1 MGWAYGGHVPAYS
14 IFHLEGP
21 VSINTIIFK
30 TGLNRA
36 DHHLNDF
43 AFDVQVGTAYVPVVV
58 TKVNVAKSKIN
69 GNKVQ
74 TNGEMNIRVAFKTMD
89 KVSAIK
95 VHAYGS
101 DASNENSV
109 VNELYAFFLRDKY
122 LHWVE
127 NDVDVL
133 LDKGNSTLKIELITK
148 YQFGRGHFRP

>member
-1 MGWAYGGHVPAYS
+1 MGWAYGGRVPAYS
-14 IFHLEGP
+14 IFYLEGP

-43 AFDVQVGTAYVPVVV
+43 AIDVQVGTAYVPVVV

-109 VNELYAFFLRDKY
+109 VNELYVFFLRDNY

-127 NDVDVL
+127 NDVHEI
-133 LDKGNSTLKIELITK
+133 LDEGNST
-148 YQFGRGHFRP
+148 